1 MLFNVSGL
9 LREPIG
15 AARHYALEPAPP
27 LHAGEVELV
36 RLPGGVLV
44 RCHATV
50 FLDAECSRCVTP
62 FSYREEIAFDE
73 VFVQQVDVST
83 GRQLDAP
90 AEPDNFLISTSHTID
105 ITEAVRQY
113 TEAAA
118 EMQPLCRADCPGL
131 CPECGQDL
139 SVAACT
145 CDRSPIDQR
154 WAALARMKLT
164 NGY

>member
-15 AARHYALEPAPP
+15 ATRRHSLAPEPPI
-27 LHAGEVELV
+27 HGGQVELV
-36 RLPGGVLV
+36 RLPGAILV
-44 RCHATV
+44 RCRATV
-50 FLDAECSRCVTP
+50 FIDAVCSRCVAP
-62 FSYREEIAFDE
+62 FSYREAVEFEE
-73 VFVQQVDVST
+73 VFAQQVDVVT
-83 GRQLDAP
+83 GAKVEAP
-90 AEPDNFLISTSHTID
+90 PGEDGFVVSTSHMID

-113 TEAAA
+113 VEAAA

-139 SVAACT
+139 TVAACA

-154 WAALARMKLT
+154 WAALARMKLI
-164 NGY
+164 NG